1 MESLTTF
8 FILEGLFFQAIG
20 SILVVSGIF
29 NIRIDLRKRTR
40 NSFNEFNENT
50 KNMNAIMDKLI
61 QKTNNNTITI
71 EDKITALFKITQYI
85 TKSQKTT
92 GYLLSDTQTSQTKK
106 SQLRGQQG
114 LYFLLGG
121 LLLQGIGVINQLQ

>member
-1 MESLTTF
+1 MDIFGINITGLVNLGNNTITADNLWGVKLKAFTDF
-8 FILEGLFFQAIG
+8 FG
-20 SILVVSGIF
+20 
-29 NIRIDLRKRTR
+29 
-40 NSFNEFNENT
+40 
-50 KNMNAIMDKLI
+50 
-61 QKTNNNTITI
+61 NNTITI